1 MGPQPWGV
9 EVKTTLSSK
18 ASKAPVVTP
27 GQASHPAH
35 SPLPISANLILID
48 SSLWLSC
55 SFSPLCPLFPTLAG
69 VFLPLGRAK
78 PTDCFSIRLFLI
90 CML

>member
-1 MGPQPWGV
+1 MGPQPWDV

-18 ASKAPVVTP
+18 ALKAPNVTP
-27 GQASHPAH
+27 GQGSRPGH
-35 SPLPISANLILID
+35 SPPPISANLILIH

-55 SFSPLCPLFPTLAG
+55 SFCPPCPLFPTLAG